1 MMGLTNCFS
10 DVEGWGEISQ
20 EQVIERN
27 PDYIVT
33 ISMYYGEGPTPV
45 EEILGREGWGELTA
59 VKNNAVLNLA
69 DNELSRPA
77 PRLLDGA
84 KALYDFVTAE

>member
-1 MMGLTNCFS
+1 M
-10 DVEGWGEISQ
+10 GEISQ

-59 VKNNAVLNLA
+59 VKNNAVLDLA
-69 DNELSRPA
+69 NNELHPSRTQA
-77 PRLLDGA
+77 A
-84 KALYDFVTAE
+84 